1 MDKQILSH
9 TWAAH
14 IVGTQGKSMPYIIG
28 YLCEWCMGMVLDVK
42 SGCQMTCVHMR
53 LHCMFEFC

>member
-14 IVGTQGKSMPYIIG
+14 IVGTQGKNMPYIIG
-28 YLCEWCMGMVLDVK
+28 YLYV
-42 SGCQMTCVHMR
+42 SGVWVWFWM
-53 LHCMFEFC
+53 